1 MTLFMR
7 PKFSAT
13 QTTIMCVFKKLIIFH
28 TIRHIF
34 IRYSY
39 IIPIL
44 SHVMVNNGNY
54 ARSSTRPI
62 TFRNSIIILLLNI
75 IKLSV
80 NIIM

>member
-13 QTTIMCVFKKLIIFH
+13 QTTITCVFKKLIIFH
-28 TIRHIF
+28 TTRHRV

-39 IIPIL
+39 IIPII
-44 SHVMVNNGNY
+44 SHVMVKNGNY

-62 TFRNSIIILLLNI
+62 TVRNSIIILLLNI
-75 IKLSV
+75 IKFSV